1 MSFLPTL
8 RTSFPRL
15 ASTSRALSTTATRF
29 TTAGYGDPQDEKI
42 ENRTPGIKGKEG
54 ASTAP
59 EMKESK
65 QEGGKGSVGSQGGK
79 EGAGDKGKEDVSAKE
94 IRQTKK
100 IGEEPKN
107 TEEGGAG
114 PKGG

>member
-15 ASTSRALSTTATRF
+15 ATTSRALSTTATRF

-42 ENRTPGIKGKEG
+42 ENKTPGIKGQG
-54 ASTAP
+54 GSTAP

-65 QEGGKGSVGSQGGK
+65 QSNGKGSVGSQGGK
-79 EGAGDKGKEDVSAKE
+79 EGAGDKGKEEVSAKD
-94 IRQTKK
+94 IRETKK
-100 IGEEPKN
+100 IGEEPKK

>member
-8 RTSFPRL
+8 RSSFPRRL
-15 ASTSRALSTTATRF
+15 ATSSRAFTTTPTRF

-42 ENRTPGIKGKEG
+42 ENRTPGIKGKN

-59 EMKESK
+59 EMKENK
-65 QEGGKGSVGSQGGK
+65 QEGGKGKVGSGGGK
-79 EGAGDKGKEDVSAKE
+79 EGAGDKAKEDVTAGE

-107 TEEGGAG
+107 TQEGGAG